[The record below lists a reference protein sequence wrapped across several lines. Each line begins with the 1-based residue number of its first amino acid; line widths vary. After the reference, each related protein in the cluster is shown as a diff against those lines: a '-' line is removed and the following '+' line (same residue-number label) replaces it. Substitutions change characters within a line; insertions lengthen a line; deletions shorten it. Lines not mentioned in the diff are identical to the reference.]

1 MAGKYSTG
9 IPHAGLCKNI
19 DAGIRM
25 GECSLYFLRP
35 IRSLHWENVVN
46 ILSHTGY
53 DRTGHNIEVDNRGS
67 EHQRSERQG
76 SQTNW
81 VREECGSPGVWR
93 YVGREQASLTH
104 KDWEWAS
111 QSRERSENRHSGT
124 EKNVTEGSC
133 KLLAP
138 MTVKSVPK
146 VCKTLSQGGFTPDR
160 EKEIL

>member
-9 IPHAGLCKNI
+9 IPHAGLYKNI
-19 DAGIRM
+19 NAGIRM

-104 KDWEWAS
+104 KTGNGLLRAES
-111 QSRERSENRHSGT
+111 VQKTHSGT
-124 EKNVTEGSC
+124 EKNVTEGRC

>member
-9 IPHAGLCKNI
+9 IPQAGLCKNI

-25 GECSLYFLRP
+25 GECSLYLLRP

-67 EHQRSERQG
+67 EHQRSERQR
-76 SQTNW
+76 SQTYG

-104 KDWEWAS
+104 KTG
-111 QSRERSENRHSGT
+111 NG
-124 EKNVTEGSC
+124 
-133 KLLAP
+133 LLRAE
-138 MTVKSVPK
+138 SVQ
-146 VCKTLSQGGFTPDR
+146 KTD
-160 EKEIL
+160 ILGQKRM